1 MYLRKDLASVNGME
15 LDLGELF
22 VIQLAVLVD
31 DAVVHAYLAY
41 VVQQRG
47 EIDLLALLVGLHF
60 KSPSIIS

>member
-1 MYLRKDLASVNGME
+1 MYLRKDLASVNGVE

-22 VIQLAVLVD
+22 VIQLAVLID
-31 DAVVHAYLAY
+31 DAVVNAYLAY